1 MSEVITIKF
10 KALLPMDGEAIENG
24 ELLIEQGVIRE
35 IRPTQSPATDACLD
49 LSDHLLLPGFV
60 NAHCHLSLSALA
72 GKVPRCEAFTDWVRA
87 LLKANLQTSPQER
100 VQALHAEAVKMLGS
114 GVTTLA
120 DTLSDM
126 ELLCEYEKLAFR
138 QVVFLEV
145 LGFRGDKVE
154 ESLEQV
160 VSFLATQSS
169 TGPLL
174 KLGLAPHSPYSV
186 SPALF
191 RELKK
196 IALRHTCLS
205 SCHVAEFPEE
215 VHFLH
220 TGAGELRE
228 FLLERG
234 VFDANWAP
242 PGESPVRYLDDL
254 GVLDSMIAVHLNHID
269 GDLEILQ
276 ARNTRAVFC
285 PGSTRWF
292 GRTEAMPVRDLL
304 DRGVTVGLGTDSLA
318 SNDRLNFL
326 HELRVADEMLPNVS
340 RSEILTMATV
350 GGASVL
356 DLPVGVIST
365 GRPADLIGFRVPE
378 KPDCWHDVVFD
389 RDRKSVD
396 FSMIAGEIA
405 SGN

>member
-1 MSEVITIKF
+1 M
-10 KALLPMDGEAIENG
+10 AGEAIENG
-24 ELLIEQGVIRE
+24 ELLIKQGVIRE
-35 IRPTQSPATDACLD
+35 IRPTQSPASDACLD

-60 NAHCHLSLSALA
+60 NAHCHLSLSALG

-87 LLKANLQTSPQER
+87 LLKANLQTSPNER
-100 VQALHAEAVKMLGS
+100 VQALHAEAAKMLRS

-120 DTLSDM
+120 DTLSDV
-126 ELLCEYEKLAFR
+126 ELLREYATLPFR

-145 LGFRGDKVE
+145 LGFRGDKVK

-160 VSFLATQSS
+160 VSVLETQSS

-174 KLGLAPHSPYSV
+174 QLGLAPHSPYSV

-191 RELKK
+191 QEMKK

-215 VHFLH
+215 VRFLH
-220 TGAGELRE
+220 AGEGELQA
-228 FLLERG
+228 FLQERG
-234 VFDANWAP
+234 VFDASWVP
-242 PGESPVRYLDDL
+242 PGKSPVRYLDDL
-254 GVLDSMIAVHLNHID
+254 GVLDSMVAVHLNHID

-276 ARNTRAVFC
+276 ARDTRAVFC

-292 GRTEAMPVRDLL
+292 GRTQVMPVRDLL
-304 DRGVTVGLGTDSLA
+304 DRGVAIGLGTDSLA

-326 HELRVADEMLPNVS
+326 HELHVADEILENVS
-340 RSEILTMATV
+340 RAEILTMATV

-356 DLPVGVIST
+356 DLPVGVVSP
-365 GRPADLIGFRVPE
+365 GRPADLIGFRVRE
-378 KPDCWHDVVFD
+378 KPGCWHDVVFD